1 MSLDVTLREP
11 EGKKKKKTPGIFIR
25 VEGQMKEITRK
36 EWDELY
42 PGREPVIFTG
52 ENMTDELYTANITHN
67 MTEMASKA
75 GLYGALWRP
84 DENAWTVAK
93 DLIPTLK
100 NGLAKLKAKPDYF
113 KQFNPEN
120 GWGSYE
126 LLVEFVENYLKA
138 CKKYPKAVI
147 GISR

>member
-52 ENMTDELYTANITHN
+52 DDMTDELYTANITHN

-75 GLYGALWRP
+75 GLYGALWHP
-84 DENAWTVAK
+84 EENGWEHAK
-93 DLIPTLK
+93 DLLPTLSS
-100 NGLAKLKAKPDYF
+100 GLKKLYEKPEYF

-126 LLVEFVENYLKA
+126 LLVEFVEGYMKA
-138 CKKYPKAVI
+138 CIKYPKAVI
-147 GISR
+147 NVSR